1 METCNHRPRQV
12 LVINVGDELLD
23 GIRENGH
30 LLWLGEH
37 LARRGLPITRSVVVR
52 DDAAEIARE
61 IGQAWGAYDLIVT
74 TGGIGPTSDDH
85 TREAVAAA
93 LGVKLEHVPAAE
105 AALRERFALIG
116 RQVAAADLAQC
127 TVPVGGQ
134 SLPNPRGTAPGV
146 FFHQGRS
153 ALVMLPG
160 PSLELRPMFEHE
172 VIPRLREIG
181 CACRGEAYV
190 QVRTFGLGAVPL
202 EQIVRPLLAPGM
214 VLTFGTHTGV
224 VDARIS
230 SGGSGATAEQLLE
243 VARRVRDTVG
253 HDFVCT
259 GHACLATIVVEQL
272 RSLEKTVA
280 LAESCTGGLLAD
292 AFTDVPGASKVF
304 AGSAV
309 CYSNDTKMNILG
321 VPECLLAQHGAVSA
335 ECAAAM
341 ATAAAEKFGSDY
353 ALAVT
358 GYAGPGGGTDADPV
372 GTVYL
377 GYVSPTGV
385 WSRRVHLPGDR
396 AQVKLR
402 AVNTALDLMR
412 RKLNKYRVEDL
423 MHGA

>member
-1 METCNHRPRQV
+1 MLSCNSRPRQV

-37 LARRGLPITRSVVVR
+37 LARCGLPITRSVVVR

-61 IGQAWGAYDLIVT
+61 VGEAWGAYDLIVT

-85 TREAVAAA
+85 TRAAVASA
-93 LGVKLEHVPAAE
+93 LGLKLEHVPAAE
-105 AALRERFALIG
+105 VALRERFKLIG
-116 RQVAAADLAQC
+116 RKLSEADLSQC
-127 TVPVGGQ
+127 FVPEGAD

-146 FFHQGRS
+146 FCHRDGK

-160 PSLELRPMFEHE
+160 PTLELRPMFEEE
-172 VIPRLREIG
+172 VVPRLRSLG
-181 CACRGEAYV
+181 CACQGEAYV
-190 QVRTFGLGAVPL
+190 QVRTFGIGAVPL
-202 EQIVRPLLAPGM
+202 EAIVRPLLKPGM
-214 VLTFGTHTGV
+214 VLSFGTHTGV

-230 SGGSGATAEQLLE
+230 SAGSGLTAEELCE
-243 VARRVRDTVG
+243 VARQVRDAVG

-259 GHACLATIVVEQL
+259 GHACLASLVVEQL

-280 LAESCTGGLLAD
+280 LAESCTGGLLAN

-309 CYSNDTKMNILG
+309 CYANDAKVNLLG
-321 VPECLLAQHGAVSA
+321 IPECLIAQHGAVSA

-341 ATAAAEKFGSDY
+341 ATGAIEKFGSDY
-353 ALAVT
+353 AIAVT
-358 GYAGPGGGTDADPV
+358 GYAGPGGGTAADPV

-377 GYVSPTGV
+377 GYASPTGV
-385 WSRRVHLPGDR
+385 WSRRVSLPGDR
-396 AQVKLR
+396 RQVKQR
-402 AVNTALDLMR
+402 AVNTALDFMR

-423 MHGA
+423 IHGA

>member
-1 METCNHRPRQV
+1 
-12 LVINVGDELLD
+12 
-23 GIRENGH
+23 
-30 LLWLGEH
+30 
-37 LARRGLPITRSVVVR
+37 
-52 DDAAEIARE
+52 
-61 IGQAWGAYDLIVT
+61 
-74 TGGIGPTSDDH
+74 
-85 TREAVAAA
+85 
-93 LGVKLEHVPAAE
+93 
-105 AALRERFALIG
+105 
-116 RQVAAADLAQC
+116 
-127 TVPVGGQ
+127 
-134 SLPNPRGTAPGV
+134 
-146 FFHQGRS
+146 
-153 ALVMLPG
+153 
-160 PSLELRPMFEHE
+160 
-172 VIPRLREIG
+172 
-181 CACRGEAYV
+181 
-190 QVRTFGLGAVPL
+190 
-202 EQIVRPLLAPGM
+202 
-214 VLTFGTHTGV
+214 
-224 VDARIS
+224 RIS

-309 CYSNDTKMNILG
+309 CYSNDAKMNILG

>member
-1 METCNHRPRQV
+1 METCKTPPRQV

-23 GIRENGH
+23 GLRENGH

-37 LARRGLPITRSVVVR
+37 LARRGLPISRSLVVR
-52 DDAAEIARE
+52 DDAAEIARA
-61 IGQAWGAYDLIVT
+61 IGEGWGAYDLIVT

-93 LGVKLEHVPAAE
+93 LGVGLRHVPAAE

-116 RQVAAADLAQC
+116 RKVAAADLSQC
-127 TVPVGGQ
+127 YVPEGGE

-146 FFHQGRS
+146 FFHRGRT
-153 ALVMLPG
+153 ALAMLPG
-160 PSLELRPMFEHE
+160 PSLELRPMFEDE
-172 VIPRLREIG
+172 VVPRLRGLG
-181 CACRGEAYV
+181 CACQGEAYV

-202 EQIVRPLLAPGM
+202 EQLVRPLLRPGM

-230 SGGSGATAEQLLE
+230 SGGSGATAEQLLD

-253 HDFVCT
+253 PDFVCT
-259 GHACLATIVVEQL
+259 GHSCLATIVVEQL

-292 AFTDVPGASKVF
+292 AFTDVPGASRVF

-309 CYSNDTKMNILG
+309 CYSNDAKMNILG
-321 VPECLLAQHGAVSA
+321 VPECLLAQHGAVSG

-377 GYVSPTGV
+377 GYASPTGV
-385 WSRRVHLPGDR
+385 WSSRVHLPGDR

-412 RKLNKYRVEDL
+412 RQLNRYRVEDL
-423 MHGA
+423 IHGA